1 MSIVPSDAG
10 SREAMTGA
18 ELALRLL
25 AAFRGLVDE
34 LHDRPAAEGHPAA
47 RPIHGF
53 ALQAIGPQGA
63 TAAELGV
70 RLGVSKQAAGK
81 TIDGLEA
88 RGYVTRSADRVDARR
103 KLIAITP
110 TGRDL
115 LARSAAIFERLRS
128 DRVALLG
135 EEQMAE
141 VEAALRVLAPAASF
155 PLDAA
160 GWFGG

>member
-1 MSIVPSDAG
+1 LSIVPSDAG

-110 TGRDL
+110 PLRQGI
-115 LARSAAIFERLRS
+115 RSQPELCAPTAPPSTPRQDCQ
-128 DRVALLG
+128 DRIL
-135 EEQMAE
+135 
-141 VEAALRVLAPAASF
+141 AASRGHHH
-155 PLDAA
+155 PS
-160 GWFGG
+160 

>member
-1 MSIVPSDAG
+1 MTGWRQRATPRRVRSTG
-10 SREAMTGA
+10 SRCRRSG
-18 ELALRLL
+18 R
-25 AAFRGLVDE
+25 R
-34 LHDRPAAEGHPAA
+34 
-47 RPIHGF
+47 
-53 ALQAIGPQGA
+53 
-63 TAAELGV
+63 AELGV

-88 RGYVTRSADRVDARR
+88 RGYVTRSADRVDVRR